1 MELKEVIAKRRSI
14 RRYQTLDVKDELIKE
29 ILESARIAPSA
40 KNRQPWRFI
49 ILKDKQKDTIAD
61 IMLKWDEANK
71 TFRDQTGT
79 VYKNSVL
86 PTALVMKQAS
96 VLIMVYKKSDSPN
109 INSDVLSIGAAVE
122 NICLTATDLGLG
134 SLWICD
140 VMYVKD
146 EINEYLKITDMDL
159 STVVAIGYAAEEPIP
174 RPRLSYEEIVIQD

>member
-86 PTALVMKQAS
+86 PTALVMKQA
-96 VLIMVYKKSDSPN
+96 
-109 INSDVLSIGAAVE
+109 
-122 NICLTATDLGLG
+122 
-134 SLWICD
+134 
-140 VMYVKD
+140 
-146 EINEYLKITDMDL
+146 
-159 STVVAIGYAAEEPIP
+159 
-174 RPRLSYEEIVIQD
+174 